1 MKPAKIYLKI
11 FFSFLLILIVTEV
24 LIFGLFGVVMGQ
36 HFRSQ
41 MERYASVQVMMVK
54 EIIES
59 KMRSAP
65 DGEPARNESL
75 KAFIRELGERS

>member
-1 MKPAKIYLKI
+1 
-11 FFSFLLILIVTEV
+11 
-24 LIFGLFGVVMGQ
+24 
-36 HFRSQ
+36 

-75 KAFIRELGERS
+75 KAFIRELGDVLDAHVWLQTARRWRRGKVF